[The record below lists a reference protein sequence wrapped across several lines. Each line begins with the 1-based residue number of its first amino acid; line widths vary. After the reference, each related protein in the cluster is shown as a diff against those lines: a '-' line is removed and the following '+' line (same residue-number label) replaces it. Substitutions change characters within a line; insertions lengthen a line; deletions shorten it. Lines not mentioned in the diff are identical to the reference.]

1 MAPLLPTTS
10 EDEPPARR
18 RSHAWWEALHDEEKA
33 RLFGDLAGRAIPT
46 FDFFLFML
54 AAAGLMVLAYGLR
67 SPALQV
73 AAALAAPLLSPL
85 PGLSL
90 GAAAGS
96 ARHAFRNLA
105 GLLIGWV
112 LVLAVTTLGGWLT
125 NLVRET
131 PATPLASSVVAGWVE
146 VVLAAAASGWL
157 ALRLARA
164 PSEARLP
171 SAALSFLILVPTATA
186 GWSLGAG
193 EWREAA
199 AALGVVVVY
208 ASIAFIIG
216 LIAYLVLGIRPAL
229 GAVLG
234 AWGPAIAGLAAAGAI
249 LLAFVLLS
257 RLGPSGFVFVP
268 TLTPTAT
275 ASVTPS
281 PAPSSTSP
289 PTTTATLAPSLTP
302 APSGTPTPTPLPIV
316 AIVWR
321 TDGQGALLRGAPAGD
336 IIGSLEEGSL
346 IEILGEPKEANGRM
360 WVLVR
365 DAQGHEGWLA
375 AELCATVTP
384 TPRP

>member
-1 MAPLLPTTS
+1 MAPLMPISS
-10 EDEPPARR
+10 EDEPTARR
-18 RSHAWWEALHDEEKA
+18 RTHAWWEALHDEEKA

-96 ARHAFRNLA
+96 VRH
-105 GLLIGWV
+105 
-112 LVLAVTTLGGWLT
+112 
-125 NLVRET
+125 
-131 PATPLASSVVAGWVE
+131 
-146 VVLAAAASGWL
+146 VVLAAAASAWL

-171 SAALSFLILVPTATA
+171 SAALSFLLLVPTATA

-193 EWREAA
+193 EMREAA
-199 AALGVVVVY
+199 AALGVVLVY
-208 ASIAFIIG
+208 ASIAFVAG

-234 AWGPAIAGLAAAGAI
+234 AWGPAVAGLAAAGMI
-249 LLAFVLLS
+249 LLAFLLLS
-257 RLGPSGFVFVP
+257 RQGPSGFVFVP

-275 ASVTPS
+275 ASAPPSLTPS
-281 PAPSSTSP
+281 PTPP
-289 PTTTATLAPSLTP
+289 PTPSATLAPSLTP
-302 APSGTPTPTPLPIV
+302 APSSTPTSTPLPV
-316 AIVWR
+316 AAIVWH
-321 TDGQGALLRGAPAGD
+321 TDGKGAFLRSAPDGD
-336 IIGSLEEGSL
+336 AIGSLFEGAL
-346 IEILGEPKEANGRM
+346 IEILGEPIEASGRM

-375 AELCATVTP
+375 VELCATVTP
-384 TPRP
+384 TPAA

>member
-1 MAPLLPTTS
+1 MVPLMPISS
-10 EDEPPARR
+10 EDEPPTRR
-18 RSHAWWEALHDEEKA
+18 RTHAGWEALHDEEKA

-96 ARHAFRNLA
+96 VRHALRNLA

-112 LVLAVTTLGGWLT
+112 LVLAVTALGGWLA
-125 NLVRET
+125 NLVRVV
-131 PATPLASSVVAGWVE
+131 PASPLASSVVAGWVE
-146 VVLAAAASGWL
+146 VVLAAAASAWL

-171 SAALSFLILVPTATA
+171 SAALSFLLLVPTATA
-186 GWSLGAG
+186 GWSLGTG
-193 EWREAA
+193 ELREAA
-199 AALGVVVVY
+199 AALGVVLVY
-208 ASIAFIIG
+208 ASIAFVAG
-216 LIAYLVLGIRPAL
+216 LMAYLVLGIRPAL

-234 AWGPAIAGLAAAGAI
+234 AWGPAVAGLAAAGLI
-249 LLAFVLLS
+249 LLAFWLLS
-257 RLGPSGFVFVP
+257 RQGPSGFVFVP
-268 TLTPTAT
+268 TLTPSAT
-275 ASVTPS
+275 ASTTPS
-281 PAPSSTSP
+281 LIPSSTPP
-289 PTTTATLAPSLTP
+289 PTPSATMAPSLTP
-302 APSGTPTPTPLPIV
+302 APSSTPTPTSLPVV

-321 TDGQGALLRGAPAGD
+321 TEGKGAVLRGAPAGD
-336 IIGSLEEGSL
+336 IIGSLEEGAL
-346 IEILGEPKEANGRM
+346 IEILGEPIEAEGRR
-360 WVLVR
+360 WVPVR

-384 TPRP
+384 TPAA

>member
-1 MAPLLPTTS
+1 MPISS
-10 EDEPPARR
+10 EDEPTARR
-18 RSHAWWEALHDEEKA
+18 RTHAWWVALHDEEKA

-46 FDFFLFML
+46 FDFFLFIL

-96 ARHAFRNLA
+96 VRHALRNLA

-112 LVLAVTTLGGWLT
+112 LVLAVTALGGWLA
-125 NLVRET
+125 NLVRIV

-146 VVLAAAASGWL
+146 VVLAAAASAWL

-171 SAALSFLILVPTATA
+171 SAALSFLLLVPTATA

-193 EWREAA
+193 EMREAA
-199 AALGVVVVY
+199 AALGVVLVY
-208 ASIAFIIG
+208 ASIAFVAG

-234 AWGPAIAGLAAAGAI
+234 AWGPAVAGLAAAGMI
-249 LLAFVLLS
+249 LLAFLLLS
-257 RLGPSGFVFVP
+257 RQGPSGFVFVP
-268 TLTPTAT
+268 TLTPTPT
-275 ASVTPS
+275 ASATPS
-281 PAPSSTSP
+281 LTPSSTPP
-289 PTTTATLAPSLTP
+289 PTPAATMAPSLTP
-302 APSGTPTPTPLPIV
+302 APSSTPTPTAPPVV

-336 IIGSLEEGSL
+336 IIGSLEEGAL
-346 IEILGEPKEANGRM
+346 IEILGEPIEANGRR
-360 WVLVR
+360 WVRVR

-384 TPRP
+384 TPAA

>member
-1 MAPLLPTTS
+1 MAPLMPISS
-10 EDEPPARR
+10 EDETPARR
-18 RSHAWWEALHDEEKA
+18 RTHAWWEALHDEEKA

-96 ARHAFRNLA
+96 FRHALRNLA

-112 LVLAVTTLGGWLT
+112 LVLAVTALGGWLA
-125 NLVRET
+125 NLVRVV
-131 PATPLASSVVAGWVE
+131 PAAPLASSVVAGWVE
-146 VVLAAAASGWL
+146 VVLAAGASAWL

-171 SAALSFLILVPTATA
+171 SAALSFLLLVPTATA
-186 GWSLGAG
+186 GWSLGSG
-193 EWREAA
+193 EFREAA
-199 AALGVVVVY
+199 AALGVVLVY
-208 ASIAFIIG
+208 ASIAFVAGMIV
-216 LIAYLVLGIRPAL
+216 YLVLGIRPAL

-234 AWGPAIAGLAAAGAI
+234 AWGPAVAGLAAAGMV
-249 LLAFVLLS
+249 LLAFVLLT
-257 RLGPSGFVFVP
+257 RQGPSGFVFVP

-275 ASVTPS
+275 ASATPS
-281 PAPSSTSP
+281 PTPSSTSP
-289 PTTTATLAPSLTP
+289 PTASATVAPSLTP
-302 APSGTPTPTPLPIV
+302 VPTSTPTPTSLPVV

-321 TDGQGALLRGAPAGD
+321 TDGKGAFLRSAPDGD
-336 IIGSLEEGSL
+336 AIGSLLEGAL
-346 IEILGEPKEANGRM
+346 IEILGAPTEANGRL

-375 AELCATVTP
+375 AEYCATVTP
-384 TPRP
+384 TPAA